1 MTLIE
6 SPASPATTSEA
17 WSAPAGWP
25 AMSLKQIEAMLCAPG
40 QPFEMETIDVE
51 GVPTRCWKNAPPS
64 LAALAQIAR
73 SHGDK
78 TFLVYEGER
87 VSYDAWFR
95 ATATLARHLHSAGI
109 GKGDRVAL
117 AMRNLPE
124 WPVAF
129 FAIVSIGAIAVPL
142 NAWWTGQELAYGLK
156 DSGAKLLIADA
167 ERLDRIAP
175 HLGELDA
182 LEAMLISRS
191 PGELPHGAKA
201 LEEVIG
207 APPAYAELAPAELP
221 PVDIAPDD
229 AATIFYTSGTTGNP
243 KGALG
248 SHRNMTTNIIT
259 TAYAGVRSSL
269 RRGEAPPA
277 PEPAVLL
284 TVIPLFHVTACS
296 AGMTGVMFA
305 GSTLVFMHKWDAT
318 RALEIIEREKVTA
331 TGGGATDQFGT
342 EFSKNRR
349 VVISVAP

>member
-1 MTLIE
+1 MLTE
-6 SPASPATTSEA
+6 SPTSPVAASQS
-17 WSAPAGWP
+17 WSAPEGWP
-25 AMSLKQIEAMLCAPG
+25 ALSLKQIEAMLCAPG
-40 QPFEMETIDVE
+40 QPFEMETVEVE

-73 SHGDK
+73 SHGDN

-95 ATATLARHLHSAGI
+95 ATATLAQHLTEAGI

-175 HLGELDA
+175 HLAELDA
-182 LEAMLISRS
+182 LQAMLISRRQ
-191 PGELPHGAKA
+191 GELGHGAKA
-201 LEEVIG
+201 LEDVIG

-221 PVDIAPDD
+221 PVEIAPDD

-248 SHRNMTTNIIT
+248 SHRNMTTNILT

-318 RALEIIEREKVTA
+318 RALEIIERERVTA
-331 TGGGATDQFGT
+331 TGGVPTIAWQL
-342 EFSKNRR
+342 
-349 VVISVAP
+349 I